1 MGQEI
6 VYCMGTLMKKALK
19 AYKAK
24 NGCLPQLIM
33 FFRDGVGES

>member
-6 VYCMGTLMKKALK
+6 VYCMGKLMKKALQAFK
-19 AYKAK
+19 KE
-24 NGCLPQLIM
+24 NGALPELII